1 MNRDAAASFILFLD
15 LDGDL
20 ASGHAPKPVQKW
32 LETLGLPLDLL
43 RFMQWNWPQKDALIS
58 AISIRSSKS
67 LMESEESAHLIAHKL
82 LPIGWGPNGDNFAI
96 DFSNES
102 CPVGFI
108 NHEECGEDDDP
119 RPHFEPAARSI
130 ESFLFQVADGR
141 FFPSNYD
148 ETTAMNEFLASE
160 AAHESFPPYRRIAG
174 RDDNR

>member
-1 MNRDAAASFILFLD
+1 
-15 LDGDL
+15 
-20 ASGHAPKPVQKW
+20 
-32 LETLGLPLDLL
+32 
-43 RFMQWNWPQKDALIS
+43 
-58 AISIRSSKS
+58 
-67 LMESEESAHLIAHKL
+67 MESEESAHLIAHKL